1 MWDHAAG
8 VAVLEAA
15 GGCVVDMH
23 GKELVFTHGSKLEEN
38 WGIVAA
44 SLEMRSSVERALREL
59 FSICS
64 HDSSLPF

>member
-15 GGCVVDMH
+15 GGCVV
-23 GKELVFTHGSKLEEN
+23 ELVFTHGSKLEEN

-59 FSICS
+59 FSVCS